1 MIVRHRRF
9 LEQEDDMFKNK
20 RLASLAIIALFTV
33 MLGVGMQAAD
43 ILLYIVPV
51 LPAYII
57 GMVFGMLF
65 MGVAANLLNAIFPEI
80 FEIGTPNDEKHENF

>member
-1 MIVRHRRF
+1 
-9 LEQEDDMFKNK
+9 MFKNK

-33 MLGVGMQAAD
+33 MLGIGMQVSD
-43 ILLYIVPV
+43 ILLYILPV

-65 MGVAANLLNAIFPEI
+65 MGVTANLLNAIFPEI
-80 FEIGTPNDEKHENF
+80 FEIDTPNNDDFESF